1 MDLSTHVV
9 KKKNSSA
16 VISCHSAV
24 KLNLQKLL
32 NLTQLAPST
41 LNKTLFNTFLGRNE
55 QTPWFYGYIRR
66 QKFLVLKIR
75 GKFSEKG
82 AS

>member
-9 KKKNSSA
+9 KKSSSA
-16 VISCHSAV
+16 VVSCQSAV

-41 LNKTLFNTFLGRNE
+41 LNKTMFNILIKLKLGTFFNLGPLTKYLE
-55 QTPWFYGYIRR
+55 
-66 QKFLVLKIR
+66 
-75 GKFSEKG
+75 
-82 AS
+82 AD